1 MFVLVHLVNRRVP
14 EDPVGEARGVA
25 HQLTHGGRV
34 GWVFQNL
41 LSVLIE
47 ALEDFQLGELGDEL
61 RDGIRRPPFALFVED
76 HHGNACD
83 RLGHGVDAEDGVR
96 LHGRGSGDILLA
108 VCPLLDDL
116 AVARKKCHNSGKL
129 FLIHLTLHCC
139 VKTIE
144 SLRGKAQRL
153 RVDLVRACNTE

>member
-1 MFVLVHLVNRRVP
+1 M
-14 EDPVGEARGVA
+14 
-25 HQLTHGGRV
+25 
-34 GWVFQNL
+34 VF
-41 LSVLIE
+41 
-47 ALEDFQLGELGDEL
+47 
-61 RDGIRRPPFALFVED
+61 
-76 HHGNACD
+76 AC
-83 RLGHGVDAEDGVR
+83 
-96 LHGRGSGDILLA
+96 HGRGGGDILLA